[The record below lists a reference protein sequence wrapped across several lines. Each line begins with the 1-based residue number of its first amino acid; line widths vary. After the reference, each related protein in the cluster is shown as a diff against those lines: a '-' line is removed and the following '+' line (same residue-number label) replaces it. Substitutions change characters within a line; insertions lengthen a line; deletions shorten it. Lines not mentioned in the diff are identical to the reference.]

1 MTANLALILTYV
13 IFIWVVILHTFEE
26 ISCGIMEMDLGKIK
40 VTRNKYL
47 FAASGISTLNLGVL
61 ALLILGIPAG
71 FYLGLFTS
79 AVIGILQ
86 AVVHSIGYLREGK
99 KARGLGSGFYT
110 SLPLAI
116 AGLIVFL
123 QIIKIISV

>member
-123 QIIKIISV
+123 